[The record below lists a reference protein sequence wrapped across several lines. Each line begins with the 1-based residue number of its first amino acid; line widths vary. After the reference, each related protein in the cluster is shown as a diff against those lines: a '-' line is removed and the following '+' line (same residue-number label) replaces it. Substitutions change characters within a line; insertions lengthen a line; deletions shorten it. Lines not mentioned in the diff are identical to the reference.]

1 MTDPEFVK
9 DLVKDLKYLES
20 LIKKLEER
28 IIVLETRDSVV
39 KIIPSDSYYWEES
52 AVAQTTCE

>member
-1 MTDPEFVK
+1 MMTDPEFVK

-28 IIVLETRDSVV
+28 IISLERRDSVV
-39 KIIPSDSYYWEES
+39 HIHPTDSYYWNHG
-52 AVAQTTCE
+52 

>member
-9 DLVKDLKYLES
+9 DLVNCVLYLES

-28 IIVLETRDSVV
+28 IIALERQESVV
-39 KIIPSDSYYWEES
+39 HILPSDNYYWEHG
-52 AVAQTTCE
+52 